1 MKSKGF
7 SALKTWG
14 RKTHWWFWHGNNAL
28 KTPPQTKLSNS
39 FELDHLWLQYPIG
52 SMDPYLSKFSTA
64 TPRSLVCGL
73 AHLCKVLVILQALQ
87 HLSTGYISHY
97 KPAEQLKGN
106 KGLNCS
112 CSFTVKHRYEC
123 CGFSCHSQE
132 VHVLNMTCSPAW
144 QGSAL
149 CWQLSWAALSG
160 QHLGQLHLLPLRTQA
175 PLVTGLQQIQCIVSS
190 RCNSF
195 QSDPQ
200 VTPQLETPRS

>member
-14 RKTHWWFWHGNNAL
+14 RKIHWWFWHGNNAL

-39 FELDHLWLQYPIG
+39 FKLDHLWLQYPIG

-175 PLVTGLQQIQCIVSS
+175 PLVTGLQQIQCIASS